1 MKLVFVIFWIIL
13 PWSLSAQ
20 PEHNF
25 QDLTFH
31 LRVAK
36 DSAPVVSLF
45 IQQGGVIV
53 LWRNNN
59 SENQEKKN
67 NGLFKGIINEGE
79 YNQILSL
86 LSSCEFHSSNSQ
98 SNETIYPVATVIATF
113 NDISRRTQITLTS
126 TSENPIVKLSNYLV
140 KYANSVKFKKFSGYY
155 DFDL

>member
-25 QDLTFH
+25 QDLTIH

-45 IQQGGVIV
+45 IQQGGAIV

-67 NGLFKGIINEGE
+67 NGLFKGIINERE

-98 SNETIYPVATVIATF
+98 SNETIYPVATV
-113 NDISRRTQITLTS
+113 ITLTS